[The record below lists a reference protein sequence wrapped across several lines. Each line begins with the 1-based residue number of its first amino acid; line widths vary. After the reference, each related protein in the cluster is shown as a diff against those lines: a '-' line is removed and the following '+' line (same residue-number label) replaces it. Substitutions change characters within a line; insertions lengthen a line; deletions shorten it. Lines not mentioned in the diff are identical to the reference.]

1 MGGSSYLSALAALG
15 AVLLVIVGLG
25 RVAGR
30 LRLPSLVRGA
40 VPGETA
46 VSVRSS
52 VALDAKRRLVIV
64 NWDGRDG
71 LILLGPQGDL
81 LLGWKDR
88 PGVAT

>member
-1 MGGSSYLSALAALG
+1 LSGSSYLGAVAALG

-30 LRLPSLVRGA
+30 LRLPLLMRGA
-40 VPGETA
+40 VPAETA

-64 NWDGRDG
+64 TWEGRDG
-71 LILLGPQGDL
+71 LILLGPEGDL
-81 LLGWKDR
+81 LLGWNDG
-88 PGVAT
+88 PGMAT